1 MTPAWSQNLQ
11 RWFKQRSKGT
21 KIAIGLGLVAL
32 FVLAL
37 TQGGGPAPDAAS
49 GNDTVWLI
57 LDVTIK
63 FALVLGIIL
72 IAALLTRKYRSRV
85 VQGHLRHI
93 STLESL
99 RLNGHA
105 SLHLVEVDGKRF
117 MIGSTDQSV
126 QLICELPSSGE
137 ASQKPQESQTIEPGI
152 SDASFAELL
161 GRLKPSEQGNPSDV
175 L

>member
-1 MTPAWSQNLQ
+1 MPAWSQSIQ

-21 KIAIGLGLVAL
+21 KIALGLGLVAL

-63 FALVLGIIL
+63 FALVLGVIIL
-72 IAALLTRKYRSRV
+72 AALLTRKYRSKL
-85 VQGHLRHI
+85 VQGHLRHM

-117 MIGSTDQSV
+117 MIGSTEQSV
-126 QLICELPSSGE
+126 QLICELPAADK
-137 ASQKPQESQTIEPGI
+137 ASQKAEESQTIEPGAPE
-152 SDASFAELL
+152 ASFAQLL
-161 GRLKPSEQGNPSDV
+161 GRLNPSEQGNPPDV